1 MGIESFMEEQN
12 HNGTIIIA
20 DEFSE
25 INEIFRGHFK
35 FPACYARVSVDDKRT
50 LIEIFGRT
58 KAHDD

>member
-1 MGIESFMEEQN
+1 MEEQN